1 MNDKWMDDLKNQLGD
16 YRKDAPEGLLD
27 DIEQEMCRRGVMPN
41 QKVPVK
47 KPVIGYKNGK
57 EYHFESIFAAS
68 KALGFYTSDIS
79 RCCRGLRS
87 DTDGYTWCFEQEG

>member
-27 DIEQEMCRRGVMPN
+27 DIKQEMCRRGVMPN

-47 KPVIGYKNGK
+47 KPVIGYKRQIWWK
-57 EYHFESIFAAS
+57 VAVALKWIVRS
-68 KALGFYTSDIS
+68 KKILMCWLHYI
-79 RCCRGLRS
+79 L
-87 DTDGYTWCFEQEG
+87 